1 VAILNWDDA
10 RVRAMAEL
18 TEAQVFR
25 YGLTEEAD
33 LWATEIKSAGMEGIR
48 FQFHHRLSG
57 DKVESLHV
65 RVPLLG
71 RHSVHTA
78 LRAAAAG
85 LVCGLEWDEIVKGM
99 QSIPA
104 QLRLVTAPGING
116 CTVIDDTYN
125 ASPDSTIAALNLLAD
140 LEPAEGGRRVAVLGD
155 MLELGGY
162 ADEGHKMVGLRAADV
177 VDVLVTVGD
186 LGHAIGDAAATS
198 MEDGA
203 LLMVHSD
210 REAVDF
216 LRDALRPND
225 LVLVKGSR
233 AVGMDAIVAD
243 ILLVPDQRPAK

>member
-1 VAILNWDDA
+1 
-10 RVRAMAEL
+10 
-18 TEAQVFR
+18 
-25 YGLTEEAD
+25 
-33 LWATEIKSAGMEGIR
+33 
-48 FQFHHRLSG
+48 
-57 DKVESLHV
+57 
-65 RVPLLG
+65 
-71 RHSVHTA
+71 
-78 LRAAAAG
+78 
-85 LVCGLEWDEIVKGM
+85 
-99 QSIPA
+99 
-104 QLRLVTAPGING
+104 
-116 CTVIDDTYN
+116 
-125 ASPDSTIAALNLLAD
+125 
-140 LEPAEGGRRVAVLGD
+140 
-155 MLELGGY
+155 
-162 ADEGHKMVGLRAADV
+162 MVGLRAADV